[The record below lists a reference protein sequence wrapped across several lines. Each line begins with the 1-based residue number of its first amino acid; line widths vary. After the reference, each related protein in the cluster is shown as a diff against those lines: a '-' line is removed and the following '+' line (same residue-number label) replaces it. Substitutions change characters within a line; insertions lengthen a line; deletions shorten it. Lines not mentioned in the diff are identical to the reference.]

1 MTYKS
6 PDFLVYAGRFTVQ
19 WLDHATA
26 GFRRALGLTLLPALP
41 FLPRWQLQEL
51 TRFLAHAEP
60 VMRRILYLMA
70 VELGT
75 LPVRERT
82 SYPTAPAATR
92 APAKPPKTSRPLFPQ
107 PRFRLT
113 EPEERPQAAR
123 TPPPKRFR
131 TGPRIRRLDVETP
144 VDLSEYPAGPDDI
157 LPSARHVRRLLA
169 LEDVFENMSRY
180 VTAMRRLIGK
190 AKPLLRQALPPA
202 FRRSPLT
209 PAQQQ
214 NACDLHAEA
223 TRLAYNTS

>member
-6 PDFLVYAGRFTVQ
+6 PDFLVHAGRFTVQ

-26 GFRRALGLTLLPALP
+26 SFRRALGLTLLPALP

-51 TRFLAHAEP
+51 TRFLSHAEP

-70 VELGT
+70 AELGA

-82 SYPTAPAATR
+82 SPSAPTGAPSPAR
-92 APAKPPKTSRPLFPQ
+92 PAKAPRPLFPQ

-113 EPEERPQAAR
+113 EPEDRPEATR

-131 TGPRIRRLDVETP
+131 TGPRIRRFDVETP
-144 VDLSEYPAGPDDI
+144 VDLSEYPAQPDDL
-157 LPSARHVRRLLA
+157 LPSARQVRRLLA

-180 VTAMRRLIGK
+180 VTALRRLIGK
-190 AKPLLRQALPPA
+190 AQPILRRALPPA
-202 FRRSPLT
+202 FRHRPLT
-209 PAQQQ
+209 PQQQ
-214 NACDLHAEA
+214 QTACDFHAEA
-223 TRLAYNTS
+223 ARLAFNTS